1 MGYLNKEEKIMKK
14 TLFYIS
20 LAVLAISCVKEQ
32 NPGQNTRKELV
43 PMEFNAMTEGALDDT
58 RTSLA
63 ADGASVKWI
72 KGDKVLIFDDSNVA
86 DDGTDNGVVFT
97 AQSSG
102 AKVVI
107 SGEADPAAAEY
118 YALYP
123 SASGK
128 MSPTNVFTSKIAV
141 QQIVTAGTMADDCA
155 VMIARATDRNMEFK
169 NVTALVEF
177 NLQVEGVRSL
187 TLIGNNNEKITGTFT
202 AVWNDGEPVATS
214 TVPEVTATL
223 RDKDNADLAQGKY
236 YFTILPTNFTEGF
249 SVILGMNDGTQK
261 IVKRT
266 AAADVKRNEIFCT
279 QDVPANAIKSYSSNF
294 VKYNDGFALTYAHLT
309 VNKAGNGD
317 KYATYVNDGKGSI
330 SSAGVY
336 FVGPESTDVEL
347 AVLGVTGLVVAGDNP
362 EVRSMI
368 KSQSKAIQAQENANG
383 YIVLS
388 GLDIKS
394 SPSQV
399 VLQQTESKG
408 GFANFGS
415 IVIDD
420 CKLVLIENMVNCHN
434 RGMSLAN
441 FVLQDSDVM
450 INAAKAAS
458 YMFNCGS
465 QVSTVASVKFTN
477 NVFQNVAESES
488 DILATF
494 KLVNGANGLTVGDLD
509 MTHNTLVG
517 TTTGSKGY
525 ANVKAFAGD
534 LVAAY
539 NFFVHTHTID
549 KMEIL
554 QSGSY
559 ADAKSLTIKNNYYFI
574 NNWNNRFWAAT
585 GTFPD
590 TMTKET
596 TNPVPFVSY
605 PLSADWDPEN
615 GVFGYADGLRYGSLV
630 TSTSPY
636 TVTDKG
642 PVSTSYGAQRTTTAA
657 VLNRAG
663 YAYSSKVLGNL

>member
-1 MGYLNKEEKIMKK
+1 MKK

-20 LAVLAISCVKEQ
+20 LAVMAISCVKEQ
-32 NPGQNTRKELV
+32 NPGQDIQKELV
-43 PMEFNAMTEGALDDT
+43 PMEFNAITEAAQDEISK
-58 RTSLA
+58 TSLA
-63 ADGASVKWI
+63 ADGASVEWI
-72 KGDKVLIFDDSNVA
+72 AGDKVMIFDGSNV
-86 DDGTDNGVVFT
+86 DGDTDKGVLFQ

-107 SGEADPAAAEY
+107 SGEADPAAEEY
-118 YALYP
+118 YAIYP

-128 MSPTNVFTSKIAV
+128 MSLDNVFSSKIAS

-155 VMIARATDRNMEFK
+155 VMIAKATDKNMQFK

-177 NLQVEGVRSL
+177 NLQVDGVRSL
-187 TLIGNNNEKITGTFT
+187 TLIGNNNEQITGSFT
-202 AVWNDGEPVATS
+202 AVWNEGQPVAT
-214 TVPEVTATL
+214 PGIADVTATL
-223 RDKDNADLAQGKY
+223 RANDNADLAKGKY
-236 YFTILPTNFTEGF
+236 YFTILPTNFTKGF

-261 IVKRT
+261 IVKRI
-266 AAADVKRNEIFCT
+266 AAVDIKRNQIFCT
-279 QDVPANAIKSYSSNF
+279 QDVPAAAIMDHASNF
-294 VKYNDGFALTYAHLT
+294 VKFNDGFGLTYAHLT
-309 VNKAGNGD
+309 INKAGNNN
-317 KYATYVNDGKGSI
+317 KYATYINDGKPSI

-336 FVGPESTDVEL
+336 FVGPESTNVDL
-347 AVLGVTGLVVAGDNP
+347 GVLGTTGLVVAGDDP

-368 KSQSKAIQAQENANG
+368 KSQSKAIQPQENANG

-394 SPSQV
+394 SPNQV
-399 VLQQTESKG
+399 ILQQTELKG

-415 IVIDD
+415 IVIDN
-420 CKLVLIENMVNCHN
+420 CKLVLVENMVNCHN
-434 RGMSLAN
+434 RGMSMAN

-477 NVFQNVAESES
+477 NVFQNIAESES
-488 DILATF
+488 DILTTF
-494 KLVNGANGLTVGDLD
+494 KLVNGASGLTVGDLD

-590 TMTKET
+590 TMTKST

-615 GVFGYADGLRYGSLV
+615 GVFGYADGLRSGTLV
-630 TSTSPY
+630 TNTSPY
-636 TVTDKG
+636 TVKDKED
-642 PVSTSYGAQRTTTAA
+642 VSTSYGAQRKTSAA
-657 VLNRAG
+657 ALNQVAVG
-663 YAYSSKVLGNL
+663 YSEKELGNL

>member
-1 MGYLNKEEKIMKK
+1 MKK

-20 LAVLAISCVKEQ
+20 LAVLAMSCVKEQ
-32 NPGQNTRKELV
+32 NPGAQDTQKNLV
-43 PMEFNAMTEGALDDT
+43 SMEFNAFTEDVT
-58 RTSLA
+58 KTSLA
-63 ADGASVKWI
+63 ADGASVEWI
-72 KGDKVLIFDDSNVA
+72 EGDEVLVFDGSNV
-86 DDGTDNGVVFT
+86 DETTDKGVKFT

-102 AKVVI
+102 SSVVI
-107 SGEADPAAAEY
+107 SGDADPAAAEY
-118 YALYP
+118 YAIYP

-128 MSPTNVFTSKIAV
+128 MSLENVFTSKIGS

-155 VMIARATDRNMEFK
+155 VMIAKASDKNMQFK

-177 NLQVEGVRSL
+177 TLQEEGVRSL
-187 TLIGNNNEKITGTFT
+187 TLIGNNNEKITGAFT
-202 AVWNDGEPVATS
+202 AVWNNGEPVATPG
-214 TVPEVTATL
+214 VAEVTATL
-223 RDKDNADLAQGKY
+223 RARNNADLATGKY
-236 YFTILPTNFTEGF
+236 YFTILPTNFTKGF

-261 IVKRT
+261 IVKRI
-266 AAADVKRNEIFCT
+266 AAVDIKRNEIFCT
-279 QDVPANAIKSYSSNF
+279 QEVPADAIMDHASNF
-294 VKYNDGFALTYAHLT
+294 VKFNDGFDLTYAHLT
-309 VNKAGNGD
+309 INKAGNNN
-317 KYATYVNDGKGSI
+317 KYATYINDGKPSI

-336 FVGPESTDVEL
+336 FVGPESANVDL
-347 AVLGVTGLVVAGDNP
+347 AVLGTTGLVVAGDNP

-368 KSQSKAIQAQENANG
+368 KSQSKAIQAQEKADG

-394 SPSQV
+394 SPNQV
-399 VLQQTESKG
+399 VLQQTASKG
-408 GFANFGS
+408 GFENFGS
-415 IVIDD
+415 IVIDN

-450 INAAKAAS
+450 INATKAAS

-477 NVFQNVAESES
+477 NVFQNIAESES
-488 DILATF
+488 DILTTF
-494 KLVNGANGLTVGDLD
+494 KLVNGASGLTVGDLD

-574 NNWNNRFWAAT
+574 SNWNNRFWAAT

-590 TMTKET
+590 TMAKST

-615 GVFGYADGLRYGSLV
+615 GVFGYADGLRYGTLV

-642 PVSTSYGAQRTTTAA
+642 EVSTSYGAQRTTTAA

>member
-1 MGYLNKEEKIMKK
+1 MKK

-20 LAVLAISCVKEQ
+20 LAVLAMSCVKEQ
-32 NPGQNTRKELV
+32 NPGAQDTQKNLV
-43 PMEFNAMTEGALDDT
+43 SMEFNAFTEDVT
-58 RTSLA
+58 KTSLA
-63 ADGASVKWI
+63 ADGASVEWI
-72 KGDKVLIFDDSNVA
+72 EGDEVLVFDGSNV
-86 DDGTDNGVVFT
+86 DETTDKGVKFT

-102 AKVVI
+102 SSVVI
-107 SGEADPAAAEY
+107 SGDADPAAAEY
-118 YALYP
+118 YAIYP

-128 MSPTNVFTSKIAV
+128 MSLENVFTSKIGS

-155 VMIARATDRNMEFK
+155 VMIAKASDKNMQFK

-177 NLQVEGVRSL
+177 TLQEEGVRSL
-187 TLIGNNNEKITGTFT
+187 TLIGNNNEKITGAFT
-202 AVWNDGEPVATS
+202 AVWNNGEPVATPG
-214 TVPEVTATL
+214 VAEVTATL
-223 RDKDNADLAQGKY
+223 RARNNADLATGKY
-236 YFTILPTNFTEGF
+236 YFTIIPTNFTKGF

-261 IVKRT
+261 IVKRI
-266 AAADVKRNEIFCT
+266 AAVDIKRNEIFCT
-279 QDVPANAIKSYSSNF
+279 QEVPADAIMDHASNF
-294 VKYNDGFALTYAHLT
+294 VKFNDGFDLTYAHLT
-309 VNKAGNGD
+309 INKAGNNN
-317 KYATYVNDGKGSI
+317 KYATYINDGKPSI

-336 FVGPESTDVEL
+336 FVGPESANVDL
-347 AVLGVTGLVVAGDNP
+347 AVLGTTGLVVAGDNP

-368 KSQSKAIQAQENANG
+368 KSQSKAIQAQENENG

-394 SPSQV
+394 SPNQV
-399 VLQQTESKG
+399 VLQQTASKG
-408 GFANFGS
+408 GFENFGS
-415 IVIDD
+415 IVIDN
-420 CKLVLIENMVNCHN
+420 CKLVLTENMVNCHN

-477 NVFQNVAESES
+477 NVFQNIAESES
-488 DILATF
+488 DILTTF
-494 KLVNGANGLTVGDLD
+494 KLVNGASGLTVGDLD

-574 NNWNNRFWAAT
+574 SNWNNRFWAAT
-585 GTFPD
+585 GTFPA
-590 TMTKET
+590 TMAKST

-615 GVFGYADGLRYGSLV
+615 GVFGYADGLRYGTLV

-642 PVSTSYGAQRTTTAA
+642 EVSTSYGAQRTTTAA

-663 YAYSSKVLGNL
+663 YGYSSKVLGNL

>member
-1 MGYLNKEEKIMKK
+1 MKK
-14 TLFYIS
+14 TIFY
-20 LAVLAISCVKEQ
+20 LALAAVAAVSCVKEQ
-32 NPGQNTRKELV
+32 NPGAQAPEKTLA
-43 PMEFNAMTEGALDDT
+43 PMEFLACAEKTKTALADD
-58 RTSLA
+58 
-63 ADGASVKWI
+63 GMSVEWI
-72 KGDKVLIFDDSNVA
+72 KGDKVAIFDGSNINEGA
-86 DDGTDNGVVFT
+86 DLGQSFK

-102 AKVVI
+102 AAVLLA
-107 SGEADPAAAEY
+107 GEADPAAEEY
-118 YALYP
+118 YAIYP
-123 SASGK
+123 YDSGHSLK
-128 MSPTNVFTSKIAV
+128 DGVFTSTIKT
-141 QQIVTAGTMADDCA
+141 QQTVTAGSMAENCA
-155 VMIARATDRNMEFK
+155 VVVGKAVAGSTKLEFK
-169 NVTALVEF
+169 NVCTLVKFPLEI
-177 NLQVEGVRSL
+177 EGVKSL
-187 TLIGNNNEKITGTFT
+187 TLIGNNNEVIAGQFELT
-202 AVWNDGEPVATS
+202 WNDGDPNVTANS
-214 TVPEVTATL
+214 KPEVAVTL
-223 RDKDNADLAQGKY
+223 RDAEGADLVPGDY
-236 YFTILPTNFTEGF
+236 YFTILPTEFTKGF
-249 SVILGMNDGTQK
+249 SVVLGMNDGTQQ
-261 IVKRT
+261 IVKRGAVPALSRNQIFRT
-266 AAADVKRNEIFCT
+266 QNNIPAAAYKAHESNYVKF
-279 QDVPANAIKSYSSNF
+279 
-294 VKYNDGFALTYAHLT
+294 NDGFDLTYAHLT
-309 VNKAGNGD
+309 INKAGNNN
-317 KYATYVNDGKGSI
+317 KYATYINDGKPSI
-330 SSAGVY
+330 SSTGVY
-336 FVGPESTDVEL
+336 FVGPESANVDL
-347 AVLGVTGLVVAGDNP
+347 GVLGTTGLVVAGDNP

-394 SPSQV
+394 SPNQV

-420 CKLVLIENMVNCHN
+420 CKLVLIEHMVNCHN

-590 TMTKET
+590 TMTKAT
-596 TNPVPFVSY
+596 ANPVPFVSY

-615 GVFGYADGLRYGSLV
+615 GVFGYADGLRYGTLV

-642 PVSTSYGAQRTTTAA
+642 AVSTSYGAQRTTTAA